1 MCHMCTAGTHAHML
15 EMRVHESWRHAYCID
30 FQVQRWLGNAW
41 LCQPVLHVD
50 FRSFSDDAPLT
61 YDRMTG

>member
-1 MCHMCTAGTHAHML
+1 ML

>member
-1 MCHMCTAGTHAHML
+1 MYTSKPL
-15 EMRVHESWRHAYCID
+15 I
-30 FQVQRWLGNAW
+30 GNM
-41 LCQPVLHVD
+41 VLHVD